1 MTSYTTGS
9 GRTTVEW
16 VIVAMVIG
24 VGCIAV
30 FRTFKDS
37 YMQPAAERM
46 GDCIEAAAGDG
57 NLCGGLGSTGPPPG
71 GGGNTAGGA
80 HGAAATVSA
89 ATASAATAPR
99 RRARRSAGGGM
110 TAGEL
115 ADSVGSAGHAGSAPG
130 GPVVAGSEPGHA
142 GAGNPNAE
150 TVNRIGWGMGLA
162 GAAED
167 AAIEAAK
174 HSAGIEGPGAAGIEI
189 AIKGARAAEG
199 AIIAVPLDVIANGVP
214 RTAADAASLATKTA
228 IAGAAVGSAAPS
240 APSSPSGSTSRSDMS
255 PTASPAAAATP
266 ATTRTRLAWMMAHG
280 QAGTIGKDGLAAVAG
295 HEQQMLHDELAYRRQ
310 QQELDA
316 QALRQM
322 MGH

>member
-1 MTSYTTGS
+1 MTRTRRDRGA
-9 GRTTVEW
+9 TTVEW

-37 YMQPAAERM
+37 YMQPTAERM

-57 NLCGGLGSTGPPPG
+57 NLCGGLGSTGPSSG
-71 GGGNTAGGA
+71 GGGNAAGG
-80 HGAAATVSA
+80 GAAGGGSAVGGGNGVGGNGATGG
-89 ATASAATAPR
+89 APVG
-99 RRARRSAGGGM
+99 AGGGM

-115 ADSVGSAGHAGSAPG
+115 ADSVAGGGHAGTP
-130 GPVVAGSEPGHA
+130 P
-142 GAGNPNAE
+142 GNPNAE

-174 HSAGIEGPGAAGIEI
+174 HSAGIEGPGAAGIEL
-189 AIKGARAAEG
+189 AVKGARAAEG
-199 AIIAVPLDVIANGVP
+199 VIIAVPLDVIANGVP
-214 RTAADAASLATKTA
+214 RTTADAASLATKTA
-228 IAGAAVGSAAPS
+228 IAGAAGWFGGPIGAVAAVGLDKSLGYIADSITGGNRYA
-240 APSSPSGSTSRSDMS
+240 SDYEDS
-255 PTASPAAAATP
+255 I
-266 ATTRTRLAWMMAHG
+266 AWRMAHG
-280 QAGTIGKDGLAAVAG
+280 VAGTAGKDGLEAYQRL
-295 HEQQMLHDELAYRRQ
+295 QQQQVHDELAYRRQ

-322 MGH
+322 MGQ